1 MDLDHAQQPEYSCII
16 DSNNASLNGSIR
28 RITRDIRT
36 IMKNPL
42 CENGI
47 YYEHDMENIFKGY
60 ALIIGPTDTPYQD
73 GFYFFEF
80 IFPIDYPHQPP
91 VLRFLSN
98 GDHIRFNPNLYRSG
112 KVCIS
117 MLNTWSG
124 EQWTSCQSISSILL
138 TLCTIL
144 NDRPLLNEPGINS
157 WDKQIETYNTIISY
171 KNIEVCILKMLGNIE
186 TGVAPYSRFK
196 ETCWSHFTKHRDR
209 ILTKID
215 SVVEDASKSNS
226 MVQNGVMVMKTYN
239 MMVSINKTRGD
250 IIKNHILD
258 MVMDRNGDNCD
269 DNNT

>member
-1 MDLDHAQQPEYSCII
+1 MELDHTQQTEYSRIN
-16 DSNNASLNGSIR
+16 SNNASLNESIR

-42 CENGI
+42 GENGI

-80 IFPIDYPHQPP
+80 IFPTDYPHRPP
-91 VLRFLSN
+91 VLKFLSN
-98 GDHIRFNPNLYRSG
+98 GDRIRFNPNLYRSG

-171 KNIEVCILKMLGNIE
+171 KNIEVCILKMMENIE
-186 TGVAPYSRFK
+186 SGVSPYSRFK
-196 ETCWSHFTKHRDR
+196 ETCWSHFIKHRDR

-215 SVVEDASKSNS
+215 DVVEDASKRDSRDPT
-226 MVQNGVMVMKTYN
+226 GVMVMRTYN
-239 MMVSINKTRGD
+239 MMVSINKTRGNMM
-250 IIKNHILD
+250 KNLILD
-258 MVMDRNGDNCD
+258 MDRNGG
-269 DNNT
+269 NNT